1 MMNILLADDQV
12 RVRFAL
18 RVLLEQRPDWKVV
31 GEASEAAELLAQASG
46 RDLDLVLVDGE
57 LPGLR
62 DGDLERLR
70 QRCPKVLIV
79 VFGDDDQPGIGLQA
93 DALAS
98 KANPPEELLDT
109 LQRCAGK

>member
-1 MMNILLADDQV
+1 MMNILLADDQM

-18 RVLLEQRPDWKVV
+18 RVLLEQRPNWKVV
-31 GEASEAAELLAQASG
+31 GEASEAAELLDQATQG
-46 RDLDLVLVDGE
+46 DLDLVLVDGE

-70 QRCPKVLIV
+70 ARCPRVQIV
-79 VFGDDDQPGIGLQA
+79 VFGDEDQPGIGLEA

-109 LQRCAGK
+109 LARCVGQ